1 MKRESMKLIQ
11 SVLLLGLS
19 LVFLTNCSSSEGTIK
34 KDEECFDVNYHR
46 VSCLKELINPKLFN

>member
-1 MKRESMKLIQ
+1 MKLIQ

-34 KDEECFDVNYHR
+34 KEDECFDVNYHR